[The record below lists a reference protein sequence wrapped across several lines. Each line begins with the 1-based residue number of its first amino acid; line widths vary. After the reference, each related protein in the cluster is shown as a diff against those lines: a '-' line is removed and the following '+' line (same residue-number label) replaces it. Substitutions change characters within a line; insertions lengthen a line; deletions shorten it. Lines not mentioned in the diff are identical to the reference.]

1 MIARELIS
9 ESVSPLMTSDTGLEA
24 LSMMEEFKVRHLP
37 IVNSEI
43 LLGVIAE
50 NDVLNMQDP
59 ESPIGANELSLSKPY
74 VDENQ
79 HFYEV
84 IKEISQQKLS
94 LIPVV
99 GKQMKYLGV
108 VTLTDLIHE
117 LSHYNAVNQP
127 GGIIVLQIN
136 EHDYSLSEM
145 AKIVESNDAII
156 LSSYLYSL
164 PNSTSMEVT
173 LKVNKMDI
181 SPILQTFERYGY
193 QIKTSIFETHDEEMD
208 ERFEG
213 LMRFLNI

>member
-1 MIARELIS
+1 
-9 ESVSPLMTSDTGLEA
+9 
-24 LSMMEEFKVRHLP
+24 
-37 IVNSEI
+37 
-43 LLGVIAE
+43 
-50 NDVLNMQDP
+50 
-59 ESPIGANELSLSKPY
+59 
-74 VDENQ
+74 
-79 HFYEV
+79 V